1 MQIHLFNIRNACTH
15 GRFSIVVRS
24 QVDQKRL
31 WDRRIPDRTQ
41 PPPPRAFRKSLKEP
55 SASKALGTE
64 TFSTILRGWSLRCPG
79 TQEPMGGLSSRPHKD
94 FAWFLVECMVGTTP
108 MSAYEAP
115 PSVHTSL
122 TSHPWTFN
130 PCTTDLLFIRNTY
143 STYPPFLSHC
153 TILSCSALCKKFW
166 PVF

>member
-79 TQEPMGGLSSRPHKD
+79 TQEPIGGLSSRPHKD

-115 PSVHTSL
+115 PSVHTP
-122 TSHPWTFN
+122 SHPIHE
-130 PCTTDLLFIRNTY
+130 P
-143 STYPPFLSHC
+143 STLALPTSCSLGTLTQLPSFSFHC
-153 TILSCSALCKKFW
+153 TILSCALC
-166 PVF
+166 